1 MSAGEHDFG
10 RNRMRGMEH
19 GHSASL
25 GHASGYGHSQAQHRV
40 GHAHS
45 HSQPQP
51 SAHVHGHTL
60 GKDSITSLA
69 SIPTST
75 TASTGALVTP
85 NTTST
90 SLSRSNSDKP
100 HYPPYYPHD
109 YGRTNY
115 QQQYQQYHQQL
126 AHLGQSH
133 PSYYQTG
140 PGPLGVMKGSAA
152 GSAPGAAANNLYRS
166 SSATAALPPSST
178 SSSATAASTTS
189 VATSATAYGGV
200 NASTATLTGRKPI
213 PAPRRKPVPQH
224 LPATAEVSPFPTLLV
239 VAGGPGGGAGTGG
252 GAGNNGGSR
261 REVEASKRAPFPFGI
276 DVKAERAK
284 ERERE
289 VVADRGLD
297 VGELNGDV
305 GAPPAVPSKVE
316 KELVPLLGV
325 PGEDAHY
332 VTKSTKVRWD
342 GAMAEIANA
351 LKEPN
356 AAAAPV

>member
-1 MSAGEHDFG
+1 
-10 RNRMRGMEH
+10 
-19 GHSASL
+19 
-25 GHASGYGHSQAQHRV
+25 
-40 GHAHS
+40 
-45 HSQPQP
+45 
-51 SAHVHGHTL
+51 
-60 GKDSITSLA
+60 
-69 SIPTST
+69 
-75 TASTGALVTP
+75 
-85 NTTST
+85 
-90 SLSRSNSDKP
+90 
-100 HYPPYYPHD
+100 
-109 YGRTNY
+109 
-115 QQQYQQYHQQL
+115 
-126 AHLGQSH
+126 
-133 PSYYQTG
+133 
-140 PGPLGVMKGSAA
+140 MKGSAA

-276 DVKAERAK
+276 DVRAERAK

-297 VGELNGDV
+297 VGELNGDL
-305 GAPPAVPSKVE
+305 GAPPAVPSKVK

-342 GAMAEIANA
+342 GECQRRQVEY
-351 LKEPN
+351 LVLTK
-356 AAAAPV
+356 